1 MNKKA
6 FNTEK
11 LVRPKAPFSQAIV
24 AGQFLFLS
32 GQGPLDVSTGKP
44 VKGDVKAQSRK
55 TLQNMKILLEEAGS
69 SMNHVLKVTIFLV
82 DMNDYASVNEV
93 YAEFFKGEP
102 PARTCVQVS
111 RLPGDILVEMDAIAL
126 LPTN

>member
-1 MNKKA
+1 
-6 FNTEK
+6 
-11 LVRPKAPFSQAIV
+11 
-24 AGQFLFLS
+24 
-32 GQGPLDVSTGKP
+32 
-44 VKGDVKAQSRK
+44 
-55 TLQNMKILLEEAGS
+55 
-69 SMNHVLKVTIFLV
+69 MNHVLKVTIFLV